1 MRAVIYARFSSDL
14 QRDASIEDQVRISKA
29 LAAREGY
36 TVGRIY
42 ADRAMSGSNMIQ
54 RPELMELMTDANK
67 GCFDVVL
74 CEGIDRLS
82 RNQRDIADIYQRLEF
97 NRVSVK
103 TVSEGDVS
111 EIHIGLKGTMSALFL
126 KDLKIKVKRG
136 QEGRILAGAASGN
149 LCYGYDLIPGEE
161 AGRWRINPEQA
172 QTVRKIYALYAEGNS
187 PRTIA
192 KLLDDE
198 NIPSPR
204 GGVWGQSAINGNR
217 KRASGILENPIYSGQ
232 RVYNRQSFL
241 KDPMTGKVVAR
252 VNPESEWLRQDV
264 PALAIVTPKMWAKVR
279 ERKDRNASRTYRR
292 KTYLISGLIKCGSC
306 GGAYTS
312 HGDGRFSCSHRR
324 DRGTCSNKKRAKVED
339 IQDRI
344 LAAVETHLTDPQYI
358 QLFIQAYREE
368 WEALAAEKSG
378 EAAKVEKQIANCRRK
393 IDSLIQMIESG
404 VTSAAIA
411 EQLQKRENELAELTA
426 KAKTPTK
433 IETLPLPEN
442 LAKIWGQEIKGIKH
456 FMTTNVEKA
465 AEMLR
470 DIVETVI
477 LTPNGTDFA
486 LTIGGSVGRGRGT

>member
-172 QTVRKIYALYAEGNS
+172 
-187 PRTIA
+187 
-192 KLLDDE
+192 
-198 NIPSPR
+198 
-204 GGVWGQSAINGNR
+204 
-217 KRASGILENPIYSGQ
+217 
-232 RVYNRQSFL
+232 
-241 KDPMTGKVVAR
+241 
-252 VNPESEWLRQDV
+252 
-264 PALAIVTPKMWAKVR
+264 
-279 ERKDRNASRTYRR
+279 
-292 KTYLISGLIKCGSC
+292 
-306 GGAYTS
+306 
-312 HGDGRFSCSHRR
+312 
-324 DRGTCSNKKRAKVED
+324 
-339 IQDRI
+339 
-344 LAAVETHLTDPQYI
+344 
-358 QLFIQAYREE
+358 
-368 WEALAAEKSG
+368 
-378 EAAKVEKQIANCRRK
+378 
-393 IDSLIQMIESG
+393 
-404 VTSAAIA
+404 
-411 EQLQKRENELAELTA
+411 
-426 KAKTPTK
+426 
-433 IETLPLPEN
+433 
-442 LAKIWGQEIKGIKH
+442 
-456 FMTTNVEKA
+456 
-465 AEMLR
+465 
-470 DIVETVI
+470 
-477 LTPNGTDFA
+477 
-486 LTIGGSVGRGRGT
+486 